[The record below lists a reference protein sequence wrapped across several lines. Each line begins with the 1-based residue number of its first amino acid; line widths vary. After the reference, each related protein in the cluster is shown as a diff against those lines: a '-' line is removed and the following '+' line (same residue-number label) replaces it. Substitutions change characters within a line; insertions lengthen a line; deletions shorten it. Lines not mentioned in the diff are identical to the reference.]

1 MYRSRE
7 HSVEA
12 NVVKTS
18 ILLQHFHS
26 KLSHL
31 LISLIIPETFTLRE
45 NENEIFFFKISNL
58 KKYPLYKEKYTFRHS
73 HC

>member
-1 MYRSRE
+1 MSRE

-12 NVVKTS
+12 NVVNTS
-18 ILLQHFHS
+18 ILLQHFHNE
-26 KLSHL
+26 LSHL

-45 NENEIFFFKISNL
+45 NENEIVFFFKISNL

>member
-18 ILLQHFHS
+18 ILLQHFHN

-45 NENEIFFFKISNL
+45 NENEIFFF
-58 KKYPLYKEKYTFRHS
+58 
-73 HC
+73 